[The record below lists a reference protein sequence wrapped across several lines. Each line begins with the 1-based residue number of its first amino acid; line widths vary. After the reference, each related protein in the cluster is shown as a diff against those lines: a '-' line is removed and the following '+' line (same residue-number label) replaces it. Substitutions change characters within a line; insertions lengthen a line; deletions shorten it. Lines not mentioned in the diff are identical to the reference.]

1 MSGVCPGWA
10 GRYRVSPYAGET
22 SEGKRGRARPS
33 STDYSITMPE
43 SSLPR
48 HFTATGFVVNGDATL
63 LHWHHRVQAWLPPG
77 GHVEPNEDPVQTA
90 LREVKEETGFDV
102 ELIPTQIT
110 PEISDLDQV
119 AAPRTILIEDVYDQK
134 VGKHQ
139 HIDMIYFCHLPG
151 PRPTAPEG
159 WQWFSADDLISNRAS
174 KTPKGNQEAPP
185 EDVLAL
191 GSEAIN
197 AANSSHRQ

>member
-1 MSGVCPGWA
+1 MLEMGKKPQVLPLAVEMSGP
-10 GRYRVSPYAGET
+10 
-22 SEGKRGRARPS
+22 ARSATTNQP
-33 STDYSITMPE
+33 IHMPDP
-43 SSLPR
+43 SLPR

-77 GHVEPNEDPVQTA
+77 GHVELNEDPVQAA

-119 AAPRTILIEDVYDQK
+119 TAPRTILIEDVYDQK

-139 HIDMIYFCHLPG
+139 HIDMIYFCRVPG
-151 PRPTAPEG
+151 PRPAAPEG
-159 WQWFSADDLISNRAS
+159 WKWFTQGDLTANRTS
-174 KTPKGNQEAPP
+174 KTPEGIQEAPP
-185 EDVLAL
+185 EDVLTL
-191 GSEAIN
+191 GLDAIN
-197 AANSSHRQ
+197 AVNSNHRQ